1 MNEFEKQIVKNRTD
15 LDSNEPRSGHFERFD
30 KRLRNQW
37 PVRRFNFR
45 HALQV
50 AASIAII
57 VASGIVIIQ
66 KSKSGDKVAKTVIPA
81 ELIEAGDYYMRQ
93 VNGKVEQIE
102 GFSFESDQ
110 EKAILL
116 NELKDLD
123 NYHQKLMG
131 DLETNP
137 TDERVINAMI
147 RHYQMKLEI
156 MDQII
161 DQLNQI
167 KSQKIENHE
176 KESV

>member
-1 MNEFEKQIVKNRTD
+1 MNLPN
-15 LDSNEPRSGHFERFD
+15 
-30 KRLRNQW
+30 
-37 PVRRFNFR
+37 
-45 HALQV
+45 
-50 AASIAII
+50 
-57 VASGIVIIQ
+57 
-66 KSKSGDKVAKTVIPA
+66 IPA
-81 ELIEAGDYYMRQ
+81 ELIEAEDYYMRQ

-102 GFSFESDQ
+102 GFSFESNQ